1 VRDEFVSGMTTKEI
15 KIAYFIDR
23 LIRGGSELQLTEQI
37 RHLKDRGIYQ
47 EVFCL
52 QKSKEHDQLDLQCK
66 VTFLNIRKLASINCI
81 GKILLLAGYLKRQG
95 FNIVQ
100 TYFFDSTLIGVTAAR
115 IAGGIR
121 VMSWRRDTGFWY
133 TPKLLMALRMANRMT
148 DIVLVN
154 CKAVMQSV
162 VSKENL
168 DPQRIRVIPNGIEL
182 AEFVFSDEERAR
194 NRVRFGIPDGTVCV
208 GIIANMSREV
218 KRVDVFIR
226 AAAYVLERRNNIR
239 FIVLGDGDLKKD
251 LIELAESLGIAKSL
265 LFLDSSISKWEV
277 LSAIDIGTLTSDSE
291 GLSNAIM
298 EYMASGLPVIATAV
312 GGNTELIQD
321 GKFGLLFKPGDA
333 EELGAKI
340 LTLAGDEKK
349 RLEFGERGKE
359 IVSEYGWRE
368 RIDAMLEFYKSQLR
382 RGK

>member
-1 VRDEFVSGMTTKEI
+1 LQFGRSRTTKEI
-15 KIAYFIDR
+15 RIAYFIDR
-23 LIRGGSELQLTEQI
+23 LIKGGSELQLTEQI

-81 GKILLLAGYLKRQG
+81 GRILWLAGYLRRRG

-133 TPKLLMALRMANRMT
+133 TPKLLMALRTVNRLT
-148 DIVLVN
+148 DTILVN

-168 DPQRIRVIPNGIEL
+168 DPRRVRVIPNGIEL
-182 AEFVFSDEERAR
+182 AEFVFSEEERAR
-194 NRVRFGIPDGTVCV
+194 NRVRFGIPEGTVCV
-208 GIIANMSREV
+208 GIIANMSRDV

-226 AAAYVLERRNNIR
+226 AAAYVLEKRKDIR
-239 FIVLGDGDLKKD
+239 FIVLGDGDLKRD
-251 LIELAESLGIAKSL
+251 LIELAESLGIAKNV
-265 LFLDSSISKWEV
+265 LFLDSSVSKWKV

-291 GLSNAIM
+291 GMSNAIM

-321 GKFGLLFKPGDA
+321 GKSGLVFTPGDA
-333 EELGAKI
+333 KELGTKI

-368 RIDAMLEFYKSQLR
+368 RIDAMLKFCESQLR
-382 RGK
+382 GGE